1 MCYSTAVGSK
11 FVGHLHSKNLTEPSD
26 NILLS
31 SLDGSP
37 LLAILLFAFH
47 SKYIQ
52 EEIHADLVL
61 LRFSMRFIKG
71 AFELLHFYL
80 RFLYAFLKYHMFQ
93 LNGEQPLRCTFQRR
107 FLLTGTIALLNVEK
121 KFLSLIPRHFEV
133 HIIHKNRLINLSIHK
148 DVGVRIVDC
157 ATVYVW
163 FGIN

>member
-1 MCYSTAVGSK
+1 MCYSAAVGSK
-11 FVGHLHSKNLTEPSD
+11 FVGHLHSKNLAEPSH

-61 LRFSMRFIKG
+61 LRFSMRFIKS

-80 RFLYAFLKYHMFQ
+80 RFFMSCLKVSHVPTQ
-93 LNGEQPLRCTFQRR
+93 WG
-107 FLLTGTIALLNVEK
+107 IASEVYSPK
-121 KFLSLIPRHFEV
+121 KNPANWNNSFIE
-133 HIIHKNRLINLSIHK
+133 
-148 DVGVRIVDC
+148 C
-157 ATVYVW
+157 
-163 FGIN
+163 